1 MDRFRRLLQ
10 VLPAI
15 MLFRYGVVLKS
26 WALLNLWSSSSAVSI
41 WPALSNFF
49 FLWGSNILN
58 MIIVGD
64 PACAAIPFVL
74 ETAIHRQIFNVIRRL
89 YMSHATMLEMANQEH
104 AQSGRP
110 VAATNKSS
118 TDVTSLW
125 MRLPSALYLQQPEVL
140 SSSTVIVLA
149 LSLPLQAECDS
160 KKSYS
165 HCNSF
170 LETLIRATATSPRI
184 L

>member
-1 MDRFRRLLQ
+1 MSSTQ
-10 VLPAI
+10 S
-15 MLFRYGVVLKS
+15 VVQLISCFFLTCALK
-26 WALLNLWSSSSAVSI
+26 L
-41 WPALSNFF
+41 F
-49 FLWGSNILN
+49 FLWGSNNLN

-104 AQSGRP
+104 AQFGRP

-125 MRLPSALYLQQPEVL
+125 MRLPSVLYLQQPEL
-140 SSSTVIVLA
+140 KYSYCFDLIPPASS
-149 LSLPLQAECDS
+149 
-160 KKSYS
+160 
-165 HCNSF
+165 
-170 LETLIRATATSPRI
+170 
-184 L
+184 

>member
-1 MDRFRRLLQ
+1 
-10 VLPAI
+10 
-15 MLFRYGVVLKS
+15 
-26 WALLNLWSSSSAVSI
+26 
-41 WPALSNFF
+41 
-49 FLWGSNILN
+49 
-58 MIIVGD
+58 
-64 PACAAIPFVL
+64 
-74 ETAIHRQIFNVIRRL
+74 
-89 YMSHATMLEMANQEH
+89 MSHATMLEMANQEH
-104 AQSGRP
+104 AQFGRP

-125 MRLPSALYLQQPEVL
+125 MRLPSVLYLQQPEVL

-170 LETLIRATATSPRI
+170 LETLIRSERRQLPQDFSNLLLYLRTRRLPCDKWTGLLFLILTTSEISSTCPKGNHTFGLCDEFLVMATLVCHSECF
-184 L
+184 